1 MRAPPFILLIAMT
14 AAGAVFAKPTP
25 TAPPRTPLRGADP
38 IAAAASRGHTVAIRL
53 CARCHAVEAAGASP
67 DARAPTFREL
77 TGQFTSLTLQRRL
90 TEIAETGHYDMP
102 PVSAHADEVADLVA
116 YINGFGDAWRRDD
129 RRDLPR

>member
-1 MRAPPFILLIAMT
+1 
-14 AAGAVFAKPTP
+14 V
-25 TAPPRTPLRGADP
+25 
-38 IAAAASRGHTVAIRL
+38 RL
-53 CARCHAVEAAGASP
+53 CARCHAVAVSGASP
-67 DARAPTFREL
+67 DARAPAFRDL